1 MIAPLVSTLVLFDR
15 RLPFLLTWN
24 AGAYP
29 LVLQRFSE
37 PVSVVAAI
45 PEHPFDVVRTFM
57 DGPVRRKNLTSW
69 PPGIARLSF
78 LAPTG
83 QVARQLFG
91 LSFGTVDV
99 SIDRLMTDA

>member
-1 MIAPLVSTLVLFDR
+1 
-15 RLPFLLTWN
+15 
-24 AGAYP
+24 
-29 LVLQRFSE
+29 
-37 PVSVVAAI
+37 
-45 PEHPFDVVRTFM
+45 M